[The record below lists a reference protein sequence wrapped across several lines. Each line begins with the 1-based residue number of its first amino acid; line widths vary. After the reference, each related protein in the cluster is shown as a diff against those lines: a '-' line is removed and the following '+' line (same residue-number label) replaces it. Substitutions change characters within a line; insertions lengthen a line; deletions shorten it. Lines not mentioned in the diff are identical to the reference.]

1 VKQTS
6 FKLNPFNTRSEKTTF
21 IAVTAVV
28 TVITVIGSVYLYTR
42 PSSTSR
48 PQAVIEVTAHGFVP
62 ETLAVKA
69 GTQVVWKNTDSAPH
83 AVASNPYPAN
93 SSVPGLSSKTILPGG
108 SYTYTAANT
117 GKIEYHD
124 NTQPVLGGTIMV
136 ER

>member
-6 FKLNPFNTRSEKTTF
+6 YKLNPFSSRSVNKQF
-21 IAVTAVV
+21 IAITLAVTVIAVVGVVALNERSTTAKPTAVV
-28 TVITVIGSVYLYTR
+28 
-42 PSSTSR
+42 
-48 PQAVIEVTAHGFVP
+48 EVTASGFIP
-62 ETLAVKA
+62 TTLAVKA

-93 SSVPGLSSKTILPGG
+93 SSMPGLSSKTILPGG
-108 SYTYTAANT
+108 SYAYTPSAS